1 MPRTKKDRYKVTIAM
16 GTDNDGTFVVQGAAK
31 GGGGYYGTHTIAEEA
46 RKNMLR
52 VAGGISR
59 IATRKD
65 AYYAMD
71 RDKRWERTQKAVDP
85 RPNGE
90 DPKSKAIRTTYIPHK
105 PESLTFEFGAFGD
118 FHWTLEEGK

>member
-1 MPRTKKDRYKVTIAM
+1 MAKDRYKVTIAL

-52 VAGGISR
+52 AAGGISQ

-65 AYYAMD
+65 AY
-71 RDKRWERTQKAVDP
+71 VDP
-85 RPNGE
+85 SPHGE

-105 PESLTFEFGAFGD
+105 PESLTFEFGVFGD
-118 FHWTLEEGK
+118 VHWTLEPEGK